1 MTVIALDR
9 DPIVLPVVG
18 KLYRYKRGD
27 TALFDYASN
36 QNNALRHAL
45 SNPLD
50 YSPAMGDVVLCV
62 RLATE
67 ESSYGPQ
74 TRVSFLCGNGV
85 WGTRWVNPDF
95 FQIYELVE

>member
-1 MTVIALDR
+1 MTDIQLV
-9 DPIVLPVVG
+9 PMVFPVVG
-18 KLYRYKRGD
+18 KLYRYKRGG
-27 TALFDYASN
+27 TMLFDYVSN
-36 QNNALRHAL
+36 QNSTMRHAL

-50 YSPAMGDVVLCV
+50 YSPAPGDIVLCV

-67 ESSYGPQ
+67 ESVFGAE

-85 WGTRWVNPDF
+85 WGTRWVNSDF